1 MREKVENPGV
11 DLWHY
16 SGTPLKVSLKS
27 IRHRFGHLSMKTQ
40 LNNVWPLL
48 TGRMRACCSVQFS
61 FLFMATKP
69 FTNSSTYSLS
79 IRAFSAAEWWRFFDF
94 FCPQTSWGFF
104 LSFNRRAQSWS
115 AHSLMTSQ
123 VTLHSK
129 TSLWHMASMW
139 LISGR
144 WRFIGLTNQSVSG
157 YYIRTRPCRTVG
169 WCSMQGRVKTYF
181 ARNRLICSVY
191 TGENIE
197 AGKPMNRD

>member
-1 MREKVENPGV
+1 MFSFCVLMRKKVENPGV

-16 SGTPLKVSLKS
+16 SGTSLKVSLKS
-27 IRHRFGHLSMKTQ
+27 IRHRFGRLSMKIQ

-48 TGRMRACCSVQFS
+48 TGRMRTCCSVQFS

-104 LSFNRRAQSWS
+104 QSFNRRAQSWS

-129 TSLWHMASMW
+129 TSLLHMASMW
-139 LISGR
+139 LTPGHWWFSNVHIAAGDVIINDS
-144 WRFIGLTNQSVSG
+144 FEIHKSKHA
-157 YYIRTRPCRTVG
+157 YI
-169 WCSMQGRVKTYF
+169 YH
-181 ARNRLICSVY
+181 LL
-191 TGENIE
+191 
-197 AGKPMNRD
+197 